1 MKQRFRESLVRAKRA
16 LPSAIVQLAG
26 ARVLVFRADPK
37 SRATDPPD
45 TLTLTMPSSA
55 VASPAS
61 SPDASLVIDNMT
73 ISSLVDDAVSSA
85 KSAVADAP
93 FAMSF
98 WRRRRAAS
106 FPLLRPALLCSALL
120 SLSSTR

>member
-1 MKQRFRESLVRAKRA
+1 M
-16 LPSAIVQLAG
+16 
-26 ARVLVFRADPK
+26 FRADPK

-45 TLTLTMPSSA
+45 TLTMPSSA

-61 SPDASLVIDNMT
+61 SPDASLVIDNMA
-73 ISSLVDDAVSSA
+73 ISSLVDDKVSSA

-98 WRRRRAAS
+98 RRRRRAAS
-106 FPLLRPALLCSALL
+106 FPLLRSALLRSALLRSALL